1 MEIDQLKATIQELQ
15 AKEQHWY
22 ILKDLAKPYTSL
34 GLLNQAWNT
43 LRNIGPPKLSTEGE
57 ATFKA
62 ILDLVNQAI
71 EELIELELPRTLKLV
86 QEAIFITYTA
96 CIDTLDLLTLLEQA
110 AGKIVINL
118 ALEQLIWEGNST
130 IV

>member
-57 ATFKA
+57 KTFKA
-62 ILDLVNQAI
+62 ILNLVNQAI
-71 EELIELELPRTLKLV
+71 EELIELELPRTLKLI
-86 QEAIFITYTA
+86 QQAIFLTYTS
-96 CIDTLDLLTLLEQA
+96 CIDTLDLLTLLEQT

-118 ALEQLIWEGNST
+118 ALEQLIWEGNTT